1 MSEEAKRKSTCLR
14 LTSAKRWRP
23 GVAWLVSLVCC
34 SSLAAMGATALQESG
49 VLVVEKPEEN
59 IRSAPNGEKIGTL
72 FEGAEIE
79 KIGEDGKWLRFR
91 MEGWIWGPSLEAE
104 EGLIPSPESP
114 AQKEVSRPAAGT
126 VTRKPRSALQVN
138 LAQVRELV
146 NESFGVF
153 YSIDHDK
160 ELLQLIVRF
169 RLGEAVSRDVLERRQ
184 AVLQALLFDL
194 FEDGVEFN
202 SISVET
208 NRPDGSGQVG
218 IEVVV
223 TEVADFL
230 EVDRVADIEDDQL
243 RQWKERSRISTDAG
257 ATWSR

>member
-1 MSEEAKRKSTCLR
+1 
-14 LTSAKRWRP
+14 
-23 GVAWLVSLVCC
+23 
-34 SSLAAMGATALQESG
+34 MGATALQESG

-184 AVLQALLFDL
+184 A
-194 FEDGVEFN
+194 
-202 SISVET
+202 
-208 NRPDGSGQVG
+208 
-218 IEVVV
+218 
-223 TEVADFL
+223 
-230 EVDRVADIEDDQL
+230 
-243 RQWKERSRISTDAG
+243 
-257 ATWSR
+257 